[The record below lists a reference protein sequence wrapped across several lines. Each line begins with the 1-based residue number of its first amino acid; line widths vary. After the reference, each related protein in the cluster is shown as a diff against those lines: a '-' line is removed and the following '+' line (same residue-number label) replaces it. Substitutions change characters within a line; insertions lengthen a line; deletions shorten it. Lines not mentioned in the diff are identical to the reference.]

1 MNYEIYDIYFIDLK
15 KVSYV
20 GFKKMHPHDND
31 SLLRIAIVEPNLG
44 KDFIKQI
51 LKTIMTQIL
60 ENIQQIKGLF
70 DGSRVR
76 ASATRAA
83 ASAADG
89 GP

>member
-1 MNYEIYDIYFIDLK
+1 
-15 KVSYV
+15 
-20 GFKKMHPHDND
+20 MHPHDSD

-44 KDFIKQI
+44 KDYIKQI
-51 LKTIMTQIL
+51 LKTTMTQIL

-76 ASATRAA
+76 ASATQRKP
-83 ASAADG
+83 SAADG